1 MEMNKI
7 MEMITYFITT
17 YSLKVVGAILIFIIG
32 KWLARYLSKLLGKI
46 LKKNNVDETLT
57 SFLGNIIYYSLL
69 LMVLIAAAG
78 QLGINTTSFLTIV
91 GAAGLAVGLALKDSL
106 SNFASGVML
115 ILFRPFKVGDYVTAG
130 GQSGTV
136 ESIDIFNTILKTPDN
151 QIVIVPNSSIT
162 ADVITNV
169 NAKPTRRIDLVVG
182 IGYDDNIGKA
192 KSVLEGLIKADSR
205 ILSDPAPTIAVSEL
219 ADSSVNFVVRPWVKT
234 EDYWAVRLDLIEK
247 IKLTFDEKGI
257 SFPYPTVRL
266 RSHPTVPGVVPF
278 PDFPYSPLFIFT
290 DSKTKMTEYVDCST
304 LCQVINR
311 VNGRKMGKRRFKG
324 FLR

>member
-1 MEMNKI
+1 MEMDKI
-7 MEMITYFITT
+7 IDTLMYFITN
-17 YSLKVVGAILIFIIG
+17 YSLKIVGAILILIVG

-46 LKKNNVDETLT
+46 LKKNKVDETLT
-57 SFLGNIIYYSLL
+57 SFLGNITYYALL
-69 LMVLIAAAG
+69 IMVVIAAAG

-115 ILFRPFKVGDYVTAG
+115 IMFHPFKVGDYVTAG

-136 ESIDIFNTILKTPDN
+136 ESIAIFNTVLKTPDN

-182 IGYDDNIGKA
+182 IGYDDSISEA
-192 KSVLEGLIKADSR
+192 KSVLEDLIKADNR

-257 SFPYPTVRL
+257 SFPYPQQDVHMYTE
-266 RSHPTVPGVVPF
+266 TA
-278 PDFPYSPLFIFT
+278 T
-290 DSKTKMTEYVDCST
+290 D
-304 LCQVINR
+304 
-311 VNGRKMGKRRFKG
+311 
-324 FLR
+324 